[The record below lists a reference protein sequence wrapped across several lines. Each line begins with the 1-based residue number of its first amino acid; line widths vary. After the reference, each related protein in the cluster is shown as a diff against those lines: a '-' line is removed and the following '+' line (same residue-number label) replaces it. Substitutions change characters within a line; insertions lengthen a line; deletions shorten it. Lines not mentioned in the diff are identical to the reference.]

1 MMKTSAMKDAA
12 RSRTLRA
19 LAQLLTYPD
28 ARLRSML
35 PALAAHFETDT
46 ACSPA
51 AREALGALIV
61 RLRARDPFEVEADYV
76 DCFDRGR
83 ATSLLLFEHV
93 HADSRDRGQAMIDLL
108 ATYERAGL
116 RLQPG
121 QLPDWLPA
129 VLEFASTQPPKHARA
144 FLGELAALLNALH
157 TALVQRQSRYAAVI
171 AAVLELAGERVR
183 HVALPPEEALDDAWA
198 EPPAFGGCSTHGQ
211 SAAPGVQPVHFVR
224 RAGRDVD
231 GAGRAAHDG
240 VASGGAARGSA
251 DRGSEILSSV
261 PEGALR

>member
-1 MMKTSAMKDAA
+1 MTKTSSVKAGADRA
-12 RSRTLRA
+12 RTLRA

-35 PALAAHFETDT
+35 PALAAHFEADA

-51 AREALGALIV
+51 AREALAALIE
-61 RLRARDPFEVEADYV
+61 RLRSRDPFEVEADYV

-116 RLQPG
+116 RLEPG

-129 VLEFASTQPPKHARA
+129 VLEFASTQPPKQARA

-157 TALVQRQSRYAAVI
+157 TALVARRSRYAAVI

-211 SAAPGVQPVHFVR
+211 SGAPAVQPVHFVR
-224 RAGRDVD
+224 DTRTT
-231 GAGRAAHDG
+231 
-240 VASGGAARGSA
+240 S
-251 DRGSEILSSV
+251 
-261 PEGALR
+261 EGALR

>member
-1 MMKTSAMKDAA
+1 MMKAA
-12 RSRTLRA
+12 SLKAVADRARTLRA

-35 PALAAHFETDT
+35 PALGAHFEAD
-46 ACSPA
+46 ASCSPV
-51 AREALGALIV
+51 AREALGALIAW
-61 RLRARDPFEVEADYV
+61 LRARDPFEVEADYV

-116 RLQPG
+116 RLEPG

-129 VLEFASTQPPKHARA
+129 VLEFASTQPPKQARA

-157 TALVQRQSRYAAVI
+157 TALAERRSRYAAVI

-198 EPPAFGGCSTHGQ
+198 EPPAFGGCSTRGQ
-211 SAAPGVQPVHFVR
+211 SGAPGLQPVHFVR
-224 RAGRDVD
+224 DVGHGSAVRGDAVD
-231 GAGRAAHDG
+231 G
-240 VASGGAARGSA
+240 SAARAPATCNPAS
-251 DRGSEILSSV
+251 
-261 PEGALR
+261 EGALR

>member
-1 MMKTSAMKDAA
+1 MKAAA
-12 RSRTLRA
+12 RARTLRA

-35 PALAAHFETDT
+35 PALAAHFEADT

-51 AREALGALIV
+51 VREALGALIAH
-61 RLRARDPFEVEADYV
+61 LRARDPFDVEADYV

-83 ATSLLLFEHV
+83 ASSLLLFEHV
-93 HADSRDRGQAMIDLL
+93 YADSRDRGQAMIDLL
-108 ATYERAGL
+108 DTYERAGL

-157 TALVQRQSRYAAVI
+157 TALVDRRSRYAAVI

-183 HVALPPEEALDDAWA
+183 HVALPPEEALDEAWA

-211 SAAPGVQPVHFVR
+211 SAARDVQPVHFVR
-224 RAGRDVD
+224 
-231 GAGRAAHDG
+231 GAGRGSDATGSAVHGSAAQG
-240 VASGGAARGSA
+240 SAVRGGGARDSA
-251 DRGSEILSSV
+251 TFSTAFEGV
-261 PEGALR
+261 PR